1 MKNRLY
7 EQYLKIINGDKPTEK
22 VVNNGDYL
30 TNLTNRNTLA
40 DYQKAVSKP
49 VAVDVLGNVS
59 VTPPPKPPKTPK
71 LEEYQNAVQTPT
83 TTQSDRPS
91 SWNTLLSFLNT
102 NIDGNRDWGAE
113 NITDASF
120 IDQAYNEGKISREQ
134 RTEGRIALENYLK
147 DVDAQ
152 RAYSNAMAEAE
163 NTARRNTAYND
174 YLASRLASYLKEV
187 QGTSGLDGYDGVT
200 KGQAINLANIEAQRQ
215 GDVNAQRQQAESNAF
230 EAYRQ
235 ALRENSDFATDQR
248 TDLDASFDAQNDAIY
263 QNGLAMVD
271 NIYADR
277 AEDGKLSQ
285 SDYNEIKNYINELA
299 GASEETKKKLLAD
312 VEALYGNKVVA
323 DQDAQNTA
331 NATLAETLRNTVTR
345 ENFDTEIGKLTEA
358 QRGQLADVI
367 KELENR
373 YFPIGRAKVAE
384 GVKADYEAS
393 GHYTFTYGGKTYS
406 SMERITEDPLGAD
419 TGTLNTNEAVN
430 RFGLPDPKDASY
442 GDILVVEKDGKQYF
456 YVKRNTKW
464 YYLCNS
470 TDTADKIGIKEIKDA
485 KQ

>member
-7 EQYLKIINGDKPTEK
+7 EQYMKIINGDKPTEK
-22 VVNNGDYL
+22 IVNNGDYL

-40 DYQKAVSKP
+40 DYQNAASKP

-59 VTPPPKPPKTPK
+59 ITPPFIPPKKPTV
-71 LEEYQNAVQTPT
+71 EEYQNAVQTPPT

-91 SWNTLLSFLNT
+91 SWNTLLSFLNA

-113 NITDASF
+113 NITDASL

-248 TDLDASFDAQNDAIY
+248 TDLDASHDAQEDVSYAD
-263 QNGLAMVD
+263 GMAMVGTYVES
-271 NIYADR
+271 IM
-277 AEDGKLSQ
+277 DGNGKISQ
-285 SDYNEIKNYINELA
+285 SDYNKLVDHINTMPDVADGVKE
-299 GASEETKKKLLAD
+299 KLLRDA
-312 VEALYGNKVVA
+312 ELLYGKLVIA
-323 DQDAQNTA
+323 DEEAKKTE

-345 ENFDTEIGKLTEA
+345 ENFDTEIGKLTEE
-358 QRGQLADVI
+358 QRTQLADVI
-367 KELENR
+367 KELENKN
-373 YFPIGRAKVAE
+373 FPIGRGKVAE
-384 GVKADYEAS
+384 GVKADYKA
-393 GHYTFTYGGKTYS
+393 GYYTFTYGGKTYS
-406 SMERITEDPLGAD
+406 TMERITKDPLGSD
-419 TGTLNTNEAVN
+419 TGTLNYNESAN
-430 RFGLPDPKDASY
+430 RFFVPDPKNATY
-442 GDILVVEKDGKQYF
+442 GDILVVEKDGTQYF

-470 TDTADKIGIKEIKDA
+470 KETKYI
-485 KQ
+485 Q

>member
-22 VVNNGDYL
+22 IVSNGDYL

-40 DYQKAVSKP
+40 DYQNAASKP

-59 VTPPPKPPKTPK
+59 ITPPPKPPKTPK

-187 QGTSGLDGYDGVT
+187 QGTSGLEGYDGVT

-263 QNGLAMVD
+263 QNGLAMAE
-271 NIYADR
+271 NIYSDR
-277 AEDGKLSQ
+277 AEDGKISQ
-285 SDYNEIKNYINELA
+285 SNYNVIKNYVNNLE

-323 DQDAQNTA
+323 DQDAQNTEIA
-331 NATLAETLRNTVTR
+331 NLADTLRNSVNR
-345 ENFDTEIGKLTEA
+345 DNFDTEIAKLTEE
-358 QRGQLADVI
+358 QRTQLADVI
-367 KELENR
+367 TELENKN
-373 YFPIGRAKVAE
+373 FPIGRGEVAE
-384 GVKADYEAS
+384 GVKADYKA
-393 GHYTFTYGGKTYS
+393 GYYTFTYGGKTYS
-406 SMERITEDPLGAD
+406 TMERITKDPLGSD
-419 TGTLNTNEAVN
+419 TGTLNYNESVN
-430 RFGLPDPKDASY
+430 RFFVPDPKQSSY
-442 GDILVVEKDGKQYF
+442 GDILVVEKDGTQYF

-470 TDTADKIGIKEIKDA
+470 KETKYI
-485 KQ
+485 QQ

>member
-7 EQYLKIINGDKPTEK
+7 EQYMKIINGDKPTEPK
-22 VVNNGDYL
+22 VNSVDFM
-30 TNLTNRNTLA
+30 TNRNTLA

-49 VAVDVLGNVS
+49 VAVDVLGNVDIA
-59 VTPPPKPPKTPK
+59 PPLTPPKTPK

-102 NIDGNRDWGAE
+102 IDGNRDWGAE

-187 QGTSGLDGYDGVT
+187 QGTNGLDGYDGVT

-312 VEALYGNKVVA
+312 VEALYGNKVIA
-323 DQDAQNTA
+323 DKDAQNTEIA
-331 NATLAETLRNTVTR
+331 NLADTLRKNVNR
-345 ENFDTEIGKLTEA
+345 ENFDTEIGKLTEE
-358 QRGQLADVI
+358 QRNQLADVI
-367 KELENR
+367 KEIENR
-373 YFPIGRAKVAE
+373 EFPIGRGKVAE
-384 GVKADYEAS
+384 GVKADYKA
-393 GHYTFTYGGKTYS
+393 GYYTFTYGGKTYS
-406 SMERITEDPLGAD
+406 TMERITKDPLGSD
-419 TGTLNTNEAVN
+419 TGTLNYNESSN
-430 RFGLPDPKDASY
+430 RFFVPDPKNASY
-442 GDILVVEKDGKQYF
+442 GDILVVEKDGTQYF

-470 TDTADKIGIKEIKDA
+470 TETKYI
-485 KQ
+485 Q